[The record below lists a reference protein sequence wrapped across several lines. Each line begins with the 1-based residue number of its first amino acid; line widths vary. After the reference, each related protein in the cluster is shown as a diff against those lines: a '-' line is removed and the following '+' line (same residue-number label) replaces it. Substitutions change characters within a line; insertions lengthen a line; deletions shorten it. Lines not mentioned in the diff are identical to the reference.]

1 MTIVASLL
9 VAATLCVP
17 PSPSNLP
24 APISPEALA
33 TSISPEVPISPI
45 SPRVLPGPASPASPG
60 VPRGP
65 ITRAVPG
72 IPGGPWQWPLT
83 PIPVVL
89 RPFQPPPA
97 PWAPGHRGVDLAAT
111 PSQPVY
117 AAGPGRVTF
126 ADRLAGRG
134 VVAITHDEASALRTS
149 YVPVIPSV
157 RPGTTVHAGTRIGVL
172 EGGPDHCAPLLC
184 LHWGLLRGHTYLDPL
199 TLLCRPPIRLLPVWS
214 PTPSPEPANRFPSP
228 TSPPRHPQDHPMT
241 LTSAREAASGAV
253 LGVLLTLTLAL
264 LWTQFRRH
272 RPQRLPPDV
281 IDLTHERTRRRTT
294 THPTTTDSS
303 PA

>member
-1 MTIVASLL
+1 MAIVASLL
-9 VAATLCVP
+9 VTATLCVP
-17 PSPSNLP
+17 PFPSGP
-24 APISPEALA
+24 PTPIGSEALE
-33 TSISPEVPISPI
+33 TPISPEVPIRP
-45 SPRVLPGPASPASPG
+45 LSPG
-60 VPRGP
+60 VPASPVSPLSPGVPGGPVTRG
-65 ITRAVPG
+65 VPG
-72 IPGGPWQWPLT
+72 IPGGLWQWPLT
-83 PIPVVL
+83 PTPVVL

-126 ADRLAGRG
+126 AARLAGRG

-157 RPGTTVHAGTRIGVL
+157 SPGTTVHAGTRIGVL

-214 PTPSPEPANRFPSP
+214 PTPRPEPAGQPASP
-228 TSPPRHPQDHPMT
+228 LSPPRHPQDHPMT
-241 LTSAREAASGAV
+241 LTSARDAAGGAV
-253 LGVLLTLTLAL
+253 LGVPLTLTLAL

-272 RPQRLPPDV
+272 RPRTLPPEV
-281 IDLTHERTRRRTT
+281 IDLTHERIRRRTT